1 MDEKEFFSTGEVSQL
16 LNISRATVSRKFDS
30 GILYGKKNP
39 ITGERLICRESLL
52 SFMRQYNIPMRDISK
67 TDEKNILL
75 ASPNEQL
82 QLLVKQAFSED
93 KRINI
98 ETVTSGYDALIMCSK
113 KTPDLFIID
122 DDLTEISCE
131 EAVKSIKR
139 QDEQNNTKILCFLGN
154 YPSDNISEVFTD
166 NYIVKDNLEESE
178 LATKIAVLLDIA
190 KESQPTEDNFHHN
203 RQWPRIPVNIPAQ
216 MHVYRIGTPDVRE
229 PGDAKVENISFG
241 GAFLSDIH
249 MKSGSIPLDTFR
261 FLLGIKQPPLSDWE
275 AECKVLRLNADGT
288 LTIGVQF
295 VNLSQI
301 NKKKIA
307 DLII

>member
-75 ASPNEQL
+75 ATSNEQL
-82 QLLVKQAFSED
+82 QSLVKKAFSED

-98 ETVTSGYDALIMCSK
+98 ETVTSGYDALIMCSR
-113 KTPDLFIID
+113 KTPDLFILD
-122 DDLTEISCE
+122 DELTEISCE

-139 QDEQNNTKILCFLGN
+139 QDEQDNIKILCFLEN
-154 YPSDNISEVFTD
+154 YPTDNISEIITD
-166 NYIVKDNLEESE
+166 NYIVKNNLEESE
-178 LATKIAVLLDIA
+178 LVKKIAVLLDIA
-190 KESQPTEDNFHHN
+190 KESQLSEDNFHHN

-216 MHVYRIGTPDVRE
+216 MYVYRAGKPNISE
-229 PGDAKVENISFG
+229 PGNAKVKDISFD

-249 MKSGSIPLDTFR
+249 MKSGSIPIDTFR
-261 FLLGIKQPPLSDWE
+261 FLLGIKQPPLNDWE
-275 AECKVLRLNADGT
+275 AECKVLRLKADGT

-295 VNLSQI
+295 IDLSEI

-307 DLII
+307 DLSI